1 LFRCYLTR
9 ATRIVWGE
17 DLDADTLDR
26 ACDEALEVVDHQK
39 QVHCDGFEIWSR
51 ADLLM
56 SVTLD
61 EIWSHAV
68 SEEQSLYHR

>member
-9 ATRIVWGE
+9 ATRIVWGD
-17 DLDADTLDR
+17 DLNADTLDR
-26 ACDEALEVVDHQK
+26 ACDEAFEVIDQQK

-56 SVTLD
+56 SVALD
-61 EIWSHAV
+61 DIRTYASKED
-68 SEEQSLYHR
+68 QPLYLR